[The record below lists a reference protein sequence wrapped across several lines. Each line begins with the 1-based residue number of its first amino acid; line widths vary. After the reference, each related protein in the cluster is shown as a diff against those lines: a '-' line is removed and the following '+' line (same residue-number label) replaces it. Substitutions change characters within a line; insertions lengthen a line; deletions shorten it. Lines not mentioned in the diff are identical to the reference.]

1 LCALP
6 LAPSLSHFSY
16 TDFADVYEPA
26 DDTFL
31 FLDALRAERS
41 PFLAERQPRICLEL
55 GCGSGALVT
64 YLAMLLRGVSSAVC
78 FASDVNAAATRAA
91 LRTARVNGVGVAPAA
106 AAAAAAAGAATTAG
120 MGDAGGAGARAGVVV
135 GAGTEG
141 PVGAAAV
148 AAAEE
153 EGGGRGQPPPP
164 PPPPPPPQ
172 PQPERGR
179 AQLVQAVEMDLF
191 GGFAP
196 HFWGSVDVLLFNPP
210 YVPTPDDE
218 VGGRGISAAWAGGE
232 DGRVVIDRLLPLVGA
247 MLSPRGVFYLLLVED
262 NRPEEIAALM
272 RERYGFRAETVAR
285 RKARNEYLSVLK
297 LWRG

>member
-1 LCALP
+1 MCALP

-91 LRTARVNGVGVAPAA
+91 LRTARANGVGVAPAA
-106 AAAAAAAGAATTAG
+106 AGATAGA
-120 MGDAGGAGARAGVVV
+120 DAGGTGAGAGA

-141 PVGAAAV
+141 SVGVGAAA
-148 AAAEE
+148 AAEE
-153 EGGGRGQPPPP
+153 GCGRGQQQQQQPPPP
-164 PPPPPPPQ
+164 PPPPPL
-172 PQPERGR
+172 QPERGR

-272 RERYGFRAETVAR
+272 RERYGFHAETVAR